1 MDAINIWY
9 WVSSLGLAALLFR
22 PTKKFILVQRLK
34 RTAAKLKRQLTED
47 EIKDLEKRTIPMTV
61 FIVITFS
68 FLFNSVV
75 MGKYYK

>member
-1 MDAINIWY
+1 MDTMTIWY

-22 PTKKFILVQRLK
+22 PVKKFILVQRLK

-47 EIKDLEKRTIPMTV
+47 EIKDLEKRTSPWTV
-61 FIVITFS
+61 FIVIIFS
-68 FLFNSVV
+68 LLFNSVI

>member
-61 FIVITFS
+61 LIVITFS
-68 FLFNSVV
+68 LLFNSVI